1 MFSEYVIEDMS
12 KTIWYEDLTQFITV
26 DTYYQVLPLG
36 DMSLEEKLN
45 ALLRFFLY
53 LSIILAL
60 LLKNAKYLF
69 MGLVPAILSIVFYQ
83 FERRDREYA
92 ENFLKNRDLD
102 IVDNQL
108 CTRTTIDNPFMNP
121 SIVDIQYNSERPAAC
136 DLDKVKDKVN
146 DNFKQRVYKDVNDL
160 WGTSYSAREFYTVP
174 STTIPNDQDGFAKWL
189 YGSGPTCKEGN
200 GLECQQ
206 NMYRPIM
213 R

>member
-1 MFSEYVIEDMS
+1 MS
-12 KTIWYEDLTQFITV
+12 KTIWYEDLMGFITK
-26 DTYYQVLPLG
+26 DNYFQLLPMS

-53 LSIILAL
+53 LSIVLAL
-60 LLKNAKYLF
+60 VLKNAKYLF
-69 MGLVPAILSIVFYQ
+69 IVLVPGILSIVFYQ
-83 FERRDREYA
+83 FETRDRRYA
-92 ENFLKNRDLD
+92 ETFLKEQNLD

-108 CTRTTIDNPFMNP
+108 CTRTTIENPFMNP
-121 SIVDIQYNSERPAAC
+121 NIVDIQYNPERPSAC

-174 STTIPNDQDGFAKWL
+174 STTIPNDQDGFSKWL

-200 GLECQQ
+200 GIECKQ